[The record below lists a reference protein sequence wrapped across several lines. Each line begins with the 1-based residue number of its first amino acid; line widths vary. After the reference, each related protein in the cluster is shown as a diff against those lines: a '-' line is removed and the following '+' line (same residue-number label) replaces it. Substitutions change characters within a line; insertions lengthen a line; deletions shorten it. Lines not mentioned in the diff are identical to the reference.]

1 MFDNQKI
8 RYLLIGGINTV
19 FGYFVTVFFYYS
31 LTNVLHTLTILCLAN
46 VCAISFSFLTNKF
59 FVFKTKGK
67 WTSEYLRYFFVYGN
81 TALIAILLTWILT
94 DYTNI
99 PFWLSQAL
107 ILPFTVIVTYLSQKK
122 YTFKS

>member
-31 LTNVLHTLTILCLAN
+31 LTNVLHTLAILGLAHIF
-46 VCAISFSFLTNKF
+46 AISFSFLTNKL
-59 FVFKTKGK
+59 FVFKTNRK
-67 WTSEYLRYFFVYGN
+67 WVSEYLRYFFVYGN

-99 PFWLSQAL
+99 PFWLVQAL
-107 ILPFTVIVTYLSQKK
+107 ILPFTVIVTYLSHKK
-122 YTFKS
+122 YTFNS